1 MINWSL
7 GCMTWPLNSN
17 NLAGLVYRHM
27 GFIHLWYFFP
37 FKIPFSA
44 HSLMTRLQHLVQGT
58 LHLKSNLT
66 RTVGTKSYNS
76 SRDLSHYLI
85 TRDLS
90 HYLITLTL
98 CLICLSLLSLK
109 GYIDVSHYLITDIT
123 DIVIVPVCWALSTI
137 LCTLNYF
144 LTVLSHYLSTM
155 GTKYLML

>member
-7 GCMTWPLNSN
+7 WCITWPLNSN

-27 GFIHLWYFFP
+27 GFIYFWYFF
-37 FKIPFSA
+37 FFSKY
-44 HSLMTRLQHLVQGT
+44 HFLPNHFYSYLMTRLQHLVQGT

-66 RTVGTKSYNS
+66 RTMGTKSYNS
-76 SRDLSHYLI
+76 S
-85 TRDLS
+85 RDLS

-98 CLICLSLLSLK
+98 CLICLSLLSLN

-137 LCTLNYF
+137 LCTLNNF

>member
-7 GCMTWPLNSN
+7 GCITWPLKSN

-27 GFIHLWYFFP
+27 GFIHFWYFFS

-66 RTVGTKSYNS
+66 RTVGTKLNNS
-76 SRDLSHYLI
+76 SRDLSHYLN
-85 TRDLS
+85 
-90 HYLITLTL
+90 TLTL

>member
-1 MINWSL
+1 
-7 GCMTWPLNSN
+7 MTL
-17 NLAGLVYRHM
+17 
-27 GFIHLWYFFP
+27 
-37 FKIPFSA
+37 
-44 HSLMTRLQHLVQGT
+44 LQHLVQGT

-90 HYLITLTL
+90 HYLITLTP

-123 DIVIVPVCWALSTI
+123 DIVIVPVCCALSTI
-137 LCTLNYF
+137 LCTLHYL
-144 LTVLSHYLSTM
+144 LTVLSHYPSTM